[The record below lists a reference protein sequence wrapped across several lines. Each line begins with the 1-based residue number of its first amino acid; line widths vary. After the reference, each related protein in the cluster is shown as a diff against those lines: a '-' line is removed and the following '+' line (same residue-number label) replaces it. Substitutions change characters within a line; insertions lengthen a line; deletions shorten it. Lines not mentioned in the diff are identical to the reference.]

1 MSGGRLLR
9 PASGVGSC
17 GPRARPG
24 VGQAFSQLG
33 DTRRWSGQVVL
44 AGDQLVGPL
53 ATAEHHERIAG
64 AEAVPCS
71 TAVRRSPRDAT
82 KAPAVTVL
90 PPAGDR
96 LVRR

>member
-1 MSGGRLLR
+1 MSRG
-9 PASGVGSC
+9 PFAAAGVGC
-17 GPRARPG
+17 GQLRAQGRPG

-33 DTRRWSGQVVL
+33 DTCPWSGQVVL
-44 AGDQLVGPL
+44 AGDQFAGPL

-64 AEAVPCS
+64 AEAVACS

-82 KAPAVTVL
+82 KVPAVTVL